1 MLGKPDV
8 FQGFHR
14 PLAAFAS
21 RDTGE
26 GQCQL
31 DVGQDGLV
39 RDQVVGLENE
49 ANAVVAVGVPIARF
63 VVLRRD
69 SVDDQVAAL
78 EAIQAAND
86 VEHCRF
92 TRTRLAQN
100 CDEFAISEGN
110 RNVIERNLA
119 QVCGFVDLDD
129 ISQLKHWDS
138 FDR

>member
-8 FQGFHR
+8 FQGFHC
-14 PLAAFAS
+14 PFAAFAS

-49 ANAVVAVGVPIARF
+49 ANAVVAVGVPIARL

-86 VEHCRF
+86 VKHCRF

-100 CDEFAISEGN
+100 CDKFAISEGN
-110 RNVIERNLA
+110 RDIVERDLT
-119 QVCGFVDLDD
+119 QIRSFVDLDD
-129 ISQLKHWDS
+129 ISQLKHWNS

>member
-8 FQGFHR
+8 FQGFQR

-21 RDTGE
+21 RDTGK

-49 ANAVVAVGVPIARF
+49 ANAVVAVGVPIARL

-78 EAIQAAND
+78 EAVQAAND
-86 VEHCRF
+86 VEHRRF
-92 TRTRLAQN
+92 TRT
-100 CDEFAISEGN
+100 
-110 RNVIERNLA
+110 
-119 QVCGFVDLDD
+119 
-129 ISQLKHWDS
+129 
-138 FDR
+138 